1 MEIATIG
8 IDLAK
13 NVFQIHAVNESGKT
27 VLRKQLKRQQLL
39 EFFANLKPCLVGLEA
54 CSGAHHWA
62 RSLSKHGH
70 TVKMMAPQFVKPYVK
85 TNKNDMADAEAICE
99 AVSRPNMRFVPI
111 KSIDQQA
118 ILSLHRVRQSSIQT
132 RTGLVNQIRGLLA
145 EFGHVIPKGLH
156 HVRKGVISTLEKIED
171 ELPSVFLELMQNLL
185 DQLTS
190 LSDFIEQ
197 VEKKIQQ
204 CCRDNEDCMRL
215 TTIPGVGPLTA
226 TALVASVAD
235 AHAFKNGRQMA
246 CWLGLV
252 PRQHSSGGKNTLL
265 GISKRGNTYL
275 RTLMANGGRSVII
288 ANGLKREPDPW
299 LNKMLARRHYNV
311 ATIAMA
317 NRNARIAWALLARK
331 QAYNPTMRSVR
342 ELQVQ

>member
-13 NVFQIHAVNESGKT
+13 NVFQIHAVKQAGKT
-27 VLRKQLKRQQLL
+27 VLRKQLKRHQLL
-39 EFFANLKPCLVGLEA
+39 EFVANLKPCLIGLEA

-62 RSLSKHGH
+62 RSLSKFGH
-70 TVKMMAPQFVKPYVK
+70 IVKMMPPQFVKPYVK

-99 AVSRPNMRFVPI
+99 AVTRPNMRFVPI
-111 KSIDQQA
+111 KSLDQQA
-118 ILSLHRVRQSSIQT
+118 ILSLHRVRQSSIQN

-145 EFGHVIPKGLH
+145 EFGYVVPKSLH
-156 HVRKGVISTLEKIED
+156 HVRKGVVSALEKAKD
-171 ELPSVFLELMQNLL
+171 ELPGVFLELVTNLL
-185 DQLTS
+185 DQLKS

-197 VEKKIQQ
+197 IEKKIQQ
-204 CCRDNEDCMRL
+204 CCRANEDCMRL

-226 TALVASVAD
+226 TALVASLAD
-235 AHAFKNGRQMA
+235 AEAFKNGRQMA

-275 RTLMANGGRSVII
+275 RTLMANGGRSVIV
-288 ANGLKREPDPW
+288 ANGLKCEPDPW
-299 LNKMLARRHYNV
+299 LNNMLAR
-311 ATIAMA
+311 
-317 NRNARIAWALLARK
+317 
-331 QAYNPTMRSVR
+331 P
-342 ELQVQ
+342 

>member
-13 NVFQIHAVNESGKT
+13 NVFQIHAANQAGKA
-27 VLRKQLKRQQLL
+27 VLRKQLKRHQLL
-39 EFFANLKPCLVGLEA
+39 EFFANLKPCLIGLEA

-62 RSLSKHGH
+62 RSLSKLGH
-70 TVKMMAPQFVKPYVK
+70 TVKMMPPQFVKPYVK

-99 AVSRPNMRFVPI
+99 AVTRPNMRFVPI

-118 ILSLHRVRQSSIQT
+118 ILSLHRVRQSSIQN

-145 EFGHVIPKGLH
+145 EFGHVVPKGLH
-156 HVRKGVISTLEKIED
+156 HVRTGVISALEKVKD
-171 ELPSVFLELMQNLL
+171 QLPSVFLELVTNLL
-185 DQLTS
+185 DQLKS

-197 VEKKIQQ
+197 IEKKIQQ
-204 CCRDNEDCMRL
+204 CCKANEDCMRL

-235 AHAFKNGRQMA
+235 AKAFKNGRQMA

-288 ANGLKREPDPW
+288 ANGLKHAPDPW

-311 ATIAMA
+311 TTIAMA
-317 NRNARIAWALLARK
+317 NRNARIAWALLTKK
-331 QAYNPTMRSVR
+331 QTYDSTVRSAW
-342 ELQVQ
+342 QMQTQ